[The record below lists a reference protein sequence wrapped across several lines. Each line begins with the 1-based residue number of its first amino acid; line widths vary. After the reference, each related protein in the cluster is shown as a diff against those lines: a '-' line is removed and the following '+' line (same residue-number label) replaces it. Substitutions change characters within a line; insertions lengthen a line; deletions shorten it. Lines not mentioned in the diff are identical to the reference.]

1 MTFENVTSKMIKK
14 KYHHGDLATSLV
26 QAAVALLREKGPA
39 SLSLRAVARV
49 AGVSH
54 GAPAHHFGDKTG
66 LLTAV
71 ATEGHD
77 FLAEALR
84 KSQAR
89 KKTPMSRLAAAG
101 KAYVKFAISQPAYFS
116 TMFQFDLLDCED
128 PGFVRASFLPKQI
141 LEQCVRALEENV
153 SADERQIQSMVIS
166 RWSQVHGFA
175 TLWMMGSFG
184 SPDDSVLLEVLLS
197 EMMAEA

>member
-1 MTFENVTSKMIKK
+1 MTKK
-14 KYHHGDLATSLV
+14 KYHHGDLAASLV
-26 QAAVALLREKGPA
+26 QAAVALLRETGPA

-49 AGVSH
+49 AGGSH

-77 FLAEALR
+77 LLAEALR

-89 KKTPMSRLAAAG
+89 RETPMNRLAAAG

-116 TMFQFDLLDCED
+116 TMFQFDLLDRADSE
-128 PGFVRASFLPKQI
+128 FVRASFLPMQI
-141 LEQCVRALEENV
+141 LEQCVRELESNV

-175 TLWMMGSFG
+175 TLWIMGNFG
-184 SPDDSVLLEVLLS
+184 NPDDAVLLEVLLS
-197 EMMAEA
+197 DMMAEA

>member
-1 MTFENVTSKMIKK
+1 VISKKTTK
-14 KYHHGDLATSLV
+14 RKYHHGDLAVSLI
-26 QAAVALLREKGPA
+26 QAAVLLLREKGPA
-39 SLSLRAVARV
+39 SLSLREVARV

-54 GAPAHHFGDKTG
+54 GAPAHHFGGKTG

-77 FLAEALR
+77 LLAAALR
-84 KSQAR
+84 KSQAE

-116 TMFQFDLLDCED
+116 IMFQFELIDCDE
-128 PGFVRASFLPKQI
+128 PEFIKASFLPKQI
-141 LEQCVRALEENV
+141 LEKCVRELECNI

-175 TLWMMGSFG
+175 TLWLMGNFG
-184 SPDDSVLLEVLLS
+184 NPDDTALLELLLS
-197 EMMAEA
+197 DMMVEE